1 MTTKIDILLKKLRH
15 GTEEELREP
24 IAIAKKAVD
33 LSVKLFGENTF
44 ISNQTVLTY
53 AIVLTKIPSM
63 EEESKRMFA
72 KAESMFEVIANQVS
86 PKIAER
92 SNLMFNMILHYN
104 FMLNDCAGTVVQ
116 PSKRLE
122 LISRLKEIKDN
133 DFNKT
138 KS

>member
-1 MTTKIDILLKKLRH
+1 
-15 GTEEELREP
+15 
-24 IAIAKKAVD
+24 
-33 LSVKLFGENTF
+33 
-44 ISNQTVLTY
+44 
-53 AIVLTKIPSM
+53 M

-72 KAESMFEVIANQVS
+72 KAESMFEVIANQLS
-86 PKIAER
+86 PKIAEG

-104 FMLNDCAGTVVQ
+104 FMLNDCAPGSVVQ

-122 LISRLKEIKDN
+122 LINRLTEIKDN